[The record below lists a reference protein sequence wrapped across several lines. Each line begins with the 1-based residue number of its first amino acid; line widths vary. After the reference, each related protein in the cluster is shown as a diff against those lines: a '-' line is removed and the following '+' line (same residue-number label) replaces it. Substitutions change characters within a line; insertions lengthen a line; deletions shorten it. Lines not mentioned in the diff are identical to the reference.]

1 MEVRFEIKGYRAG
14 ELKTSVETNEV
25 VDSMMLI
32 ALIRELY
39 DDMSVRLITEKI
51 DETRHYGKENNQWK
65 LLDVS
70 TNQKG
75 RQA

>member
-1 MEVRFEIKGYRAG
+1 MGVRFELKGYNAG

-25 VDSMMLI
+25 AGSIMLI
-32 ALIRELY
+32 AVLRELY
-39 DDMSVRLITEKI
+39 DDMTVRLITEKI

-75 RQA
+75 GQA

>member
-1 MEVRFEIKGYRAG
+1 METRFELKGYKAG
-14 ELKTSVETNEV
+14 ELKTSIETNDA
-25 VDSMMLI
+25 VDSLMLI
-32 ALIRELY
+32 AVLRELY
-39 DDMSVRLITEKI
+39 DDMTVRLVTERI

-75 RQA
+75 GQA